1 MIYCDRHIEKAIRDG
16 RFIVE
21 PRPHP
26 RQYDPTSLNLRAGDD
41 FYVWKSS
48 LRAKGTSHT
57 INLDEIDLPDL
68 IEFTDRLQPNADG
81 IVVIPPGAFVLVR
94 TFEHIRLPQPS
105 RLAARVEGRS
115 KQARLGMAVHIT
127 APIIHAGFAGK
138 ITLEILNHGPFQLE
152 LRPNHTMICQIV
164 IEEVSG
170 IAKREGSTAFSR
182 QSTPLGTPRSR

>member
-105 RLAARVEGRS
+105 RLAAR
-115 KQARLGMAVHIT
+115 
-127 APIIHAGFAGK
+127 
-138 ITLEILNHGPFQLE
+138 
-152 LRPNHTMICQIV
+152 
-164 IEEVSG
+164 
-170 IAKREGSTAFSR
+170 
-182 QSTPLGTPRSR
+182 